1 MRRYALWI
9 LFVVLLSPSSF
20 VNPVALAGQT
30 EPRAPTGSGETPAVP
45 VLIAYYSLTGTT
57 EKMAHAVAEGVR
69 QVPGAVPTVKKVD
82 EVSKAD
88 LQSAQGI
95 ILGSPTYYANIPGKM
110 KAAIDE
116 WPWKMNVDF
125 TDKVGGAFATGG
137 GPAAGKEH
145 VVVSLLLYMLN
156 NRMVVAGP
164 LYEDPKRQEIW
175 GELGAAATTGPLDPG
190 VSGQELDAAR
200 KLGQRVARVATR
212 LGKR

>member
-1 MRRYALWI
+1 MRRSA
-9 LFVVLLSPSSF
+9 FRAAM
-20 VNPVALAGQT
+20 VALFWLASLAG
-30 EPRAPTGSGETPAVP
+30 PPAVCGQSESRAQAKSP
-45 VLIAYYSLTGTT
+45 EPAAVRVLVAYYSLTGTT

-69 QVPGAVPTVKKVD
+69 QVPGAVPIVKRVD
-82 EVSKAD
+82 DVSKAD

-95 ILGSPTYYANIPGKM
+95 VLGAPTYYANVPGKM
-110 KAAIDE
+110 KAAIDD
-116 WPWKMNVDF
+116 WPWKMNADL

-164 LYEDPKRQEIW
+164 LYEDPKRHEIW

-190 VSGQELDAAR
+190 LAPHELDAAR
-200 KLGQRVARVATR
+200 KLGHRVAHLAAR
-212 LGKR
+212 LAKR